1 MGIEVVWLIIYS
13 IFIVVMITSHFIDI
27 REQKTTQR
35 KINALTKLVNEYQ
48 KNSEKSFKLLNDELD
63 LIESNS
69 KNQTKYN
76 DLFTDQLTKQWEAI
90 RIIANEIHSRR

>member
-1 MGIEVVWLIIYS
+1 MGIEVVGLIIYS
-13 IFIVVMITSHFIDI
+13 IFIVVMITSYFIDI
-27 REQKTTQR
+27 REQKITQR

-48 KNSEKSFKLLNDELD
+48 KNSEQSFKLLNDELD

-76 DLFTDQLTKQWEAI
+76 ILFTDQLKKQWVAI
-90 RIIANEIHSRR
+90 KLIVNEIHSRR

>member
-1 MGIEVVWLIIYS
+1 MEIEVVGLIIYS
-13 IFIVVMITSHFIDI
+13 IFIVVMIISHFIDI
-27 REQKTTQR
+27 REQKITQR

-48 KNSEKSFKLLNDELD
+48 KNSEQSFKLLNDELD

-76 DLFTDQLTKQWEAI
+76 ILFTDQLTKQWVAI
-90 RIIANEIHSRR
+90 KLIVNEIHK

>member
-1 MGIEVVWLIIYS
+1 MGIEVVGLIIYS
-13 IFIVVMITSHFIDI
+13 IFIVVMITSLFIDI
-27 REQKTTQR
+27 REQKITQR

-48 KNSEKSFKLLNDELD
+48 KNSEQSFKLLNDELD

-76 DLFTDQLTKQWEAI
+76 ILFTDQLTKQWVAI
-90 RIIANEIHSRR
+90 KLIVNEIHK

>member
-1 MGIEVVWLIIYS
+1 MGIEVVGLIIYS

-27 REQKTTQR
+27 REQKITQR

-48 KNSEKSFKLLNDELD
+48 KNSEQSFKLLNDELD

-76 DLFTDQLTKQWEAI
+76 ILFTDQLTKQWVAI
-90 RIIANEIHSRR
+90 KLIVNEIHK

>member
-1 MGIEVVWLIIYS
+1 MGIEVVGLIIYS
-13 IFIVVMITSHFIDI
+13 IFIVIMITSYFIDI
-27 REQKTTQR
+27 REQKITQK

-48 KNSEKSFKLLNDELD
+48 KNSEQSFKLLNDELD

-76 DLFTDQLTKQWEAI
+76 ILFTDQLTKQWVAI
-90 RIIANEIHSRR
+90 KLIVNEIHK

>member
-1 MGIEVVWLIIYS
+1 MGIEVVGLIIYS
-13 IFIVVMITSHFIDI
+13 IFIVVMITSYFIDI
-27 REQKTTQR
+27 REQKITQR

-48 KNSEKSFKLLNDELD
+48 KNSEQSFKLLNDELD

-76 DLFTDQLTKQWEAI
+76 NLFTDQLKKQWVAI
-90 RIIANEIHSRR
+90 KLIVNEIHSRR

>member
-1 MGIEVVWLIIYS
+1 MGIEVVGLIIYS
-13 IFIVVMITSHFIDI
+13 IFIVVMIISHFIDI
-27 REQKTTQR
+27 REQKITQR

-48 KNSEKSFKLLNDELD
+48 KNSEQSFKLLNDELD

-76 DLFTDQLTKQWEAI
+76 NLFTDQLTKQWVAI
-90 RIIANEIHSRR
+90 KLIVNEIHK

>member
-13 IFIVVMITSHFIDI
+13 IFIVVMITSYFIDI
-27 REQKTTQR
+27 REQKITQR
-35 KINALTKLVNEYQ
+35 KINVLTKLVNEYQ
-48 KNSEKSFKLLNDELD
+48 KNSEQSFKLLNDELD

-76 DLFTDQLTKQWEAI
+76 DLFTDQLTKQWVAI
-90 RIIANEIHSRR
+90 KLIVNEIHK

>member
-76 DLFTDQLTKQWEAI
+76 DLFTDQLTKQWVAI
-90 RIIANEIHSRR
+90 KLIVNEIHK

>member
-1 MGIEVVWLIIYS
+1 MGIEVVGLIIYS
-13 IFIVVMITSHFIDI
+13 IFIVVMITSYFIDI
-27 REQKTTQR
+27 REQKITQR

-48 KNSEKSFKLLNDELD
+48 KNSEQSFKLLNDELD

-76 DLFTDQLTKQWEAI
+76 NLFTDQLTKQWVAI
-90 RIIANEIHSRR
+90 KLIVNEIHK

>member
-1 MGIEVVWLIIYS
+1 MGIEVVGLIIYS
-13 IFIVVMITSHFIDI
+13 IFIVVMITSYFIDI
-27 REQKTTQR
+27 REQKITQR

-48 KNSEKSFKLLNDELD
+48 KNSEKLFKLLNDELD

-76 DLFTDQLTKQWEAI
+76 DLFTDQLTKQWVAI
-90 RIIANEIHSRR
+90 KLVVNEIHK